1 MAGQLQLSIVVPAYN
16 ESERLSLTLAIVSYL
31 EERGTEFEL
40 IFSDDGSTDDTRA
53 LMDAAA
59 ARDPRIRVVGTSQ
72 NRGKGRAIAEG
83 VLASRGDLVLISD
96 TDFSTPITELP
107 KLEDAIRAG
116 ADVAI
121 GSRAKRGS
129 QVEVSQPFHRVL
141 MGKTF
146 NLIVQAVILPG
157 LWDTQCGFKLIRGDV
172 AREIFSTLRTAGF
185 AYDVEVIRRARRQGR
200 VIAEIPVRWI
210 NSEPTK
216 VLAIRHSA
224 RMFIDVFKIRFGR

>member
-1 MAGQLQLSIVVPAYN
+1 MAGNPELSVIVPAFN
-16 ESERLSLTLAIVSYL
+16 ESGRLSLTLDNVSYL
-31 EERGTEFEL
+31 ERRGSFEL
-40 IFSDDGSTDDTRA
+40 ILCDDGSTDDTRA
-53 LMDAAA
+53 LMAAAA
-59 ARDPRIRVVGTSQ
+59 ARDSRIRVVGYDR

-83 VLASRGDLVLISD
+83 VAASSGALVLISD

-107 KLEDAIRAG
+107 KLEAAIRSG

-146 NLIVQAVILPG
+146 NLLVQVVILPG
-157 LWDTQCGFKLIRGDV
+157 LWDTQCGFKLFRGDL
-172 AREIFSTLRTAGF
+172 ARQIFSELRTDGF
-185 AYDVEVIRRARRQGR
+185 AYDVEAVYRARRGGR
-200 VIAEIPVRWI
+200 RVVEIPVRWI
-210 NSEPTK
+210 NSEPTR

-224 RMFIDVFKIRFGR
+224 HMFVDVFKIRLAR

>member
-1 MAGQLQLSIVVPAYN
+1 MAGQPQLSIVVPAYN
-16 ESERLSLTLAIVSYL
+16 ESERLSLTLAIVPYL
-31 EERGTEFEL
+31 EGRGTEFEL
-40 IFSDDGSTDDTRA
+40 IFSDDSSTDDTRA

-59 ARDPRIRVVGTSQ
+59 ARDPRFRVVGTSQ

-157 LWDTQCGFKLIRGDV
+157 LWDTQCGFKLFRGDL
-172 AREIFSTLRTAGF
+172 AREIFAKMRTAGF
-185 AYDVEVIRRARRQGR
+185 AYDVEVIHRARRQGR
-200 VIAEIPVRWI
+200 LVAEIPVRWI

-224 RMFIDVFKIRFGR
+224 HMFIDVFRIRFGR